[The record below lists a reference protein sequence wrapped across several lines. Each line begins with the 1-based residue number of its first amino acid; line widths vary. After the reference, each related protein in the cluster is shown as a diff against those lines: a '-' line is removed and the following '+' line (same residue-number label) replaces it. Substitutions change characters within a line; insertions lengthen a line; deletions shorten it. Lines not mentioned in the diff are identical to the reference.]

1 MSEHTAARL
10 NFSQRNGYEKLP
22 PQMRLEELSD
32 DLRREIY
39 DRIWRYLEQNSNTYY
54 LRPAGKNFTRL
65 VLGKFFKIP
74 EEKISDKKVDV
85 YGTLRE
91 IVTNG
96 KFNKVLDLV
105 EIIANAGFTKDNA
118 EANQLSPVALC
129 DLFDN
134 HAAAYSLQF
143 VNEKYQFHP
152 RTSKQESDATLQS
165 LEAIKKQH
173 GFEAALSHLDQAA
186 EHIHGKHY
194 SDAIHDSISAVES
207 VARAINPKANT
218 LGKALKQLEGSGM
231 VEHPAFLTAIEKLYG
246 YTSDEEGIRH
256 SLIKAKE
263 ANVGLPEA
271 LFFYTACAA
280 FCGYLA
286 TVGKI
291 K

>member
-1 MSEHTAARL
+1 MSEHTAAHL

-22 PQMRLEELSD
+22 PQMRLEELSG

-39 DRIWRYLEQNSNTYY
+39 DRIWRYLEQNSDTYY
-54 LRPAGKNFTRL
+54 LDYVGQNFTRL
-65 VLGKFFKIP
+65 VLKKFFKIP
-74 EEKISDKKVDV
+74 EEKISDVKEEA
-85 YGTLRE
+85 YGDFRK
-91 IVTNG
+91 IVMDG

-105 EIIANAGFTKDNA
+105 EIIANADFNKNTA
-118 EANQLSPVALC
+118 EANQLSPVALR

-134 HAAAYSLQF
+134 HVAAYSLQA

-165 LEAIKKQH
+165 LEAIKKEH

-186 EHIHGKHY
+186 EHIHEKHY

-207 VARAINPKANT
+207 VARTINREANT

-231 VEHPAFLTAIEKLYG
+231 VEHPAFLAAIKKLYG
-246 YTSDEEGIRH
+246 YTSDEAGIRH
-256 SLIKAKE
+256 PLIDGAE

-271 LFFYTACAA
+271 LFFYNACAA

-286 TVGKI
+286 TIGNVK
-291 K
+291 